1 MKKLDKKVIY
11 FLCILEMYLYE
22 NCFFFLQ
29 IRRIFPAINIALVL
43 H

>member
-22 NCFFFLQ
+22 NCFFLQ
-29 IRRIFPAINIALVL
+29 IRRIFPAINVALVL